1 MDQNYIEY
9 NPAANTFNDGCNT
22 LVVEGCTDPAYTEY
36 DASANTNDGSCTTPV
51 VEGCTDSDFQEYDA
65 SANTDDGSCATPV
78 SGCTVPA
85 GDLTAYEVAYPVT
98 TTDFGGTA
106 VSGYVVDL
114 YVDLPTDND
123 VLLNVYNMS
132 LTPSNPVGTY
142 FQGLTAPGWAPNE
155 QGSIFSTGASQSFD
169 SFIAIGGVTAS
180 DADGNPLQMSGN
192 GVAVDPNFGGNNAN
206 SPGAS
211 AGWYNGNPPN
221 PIGQSVALTGA
232 GLDGIHG
239 VFIGRFA
246 VANATEL
253 SLAGSTFEVTWNTGL
268 GTPGQQQKVTVC
280 GDSAE

>member
-1 MDQNYIEY
+1 MQQPGISRSLVIPFDVCCSGCGIYDLDADGICDEDDNCTNQSATNYADPANEDCIISGCTDTNYTEYNASATTDDGSCSTLISEGCTNPNADNYDAAANTDDGSCIIYGCMDQNYIEY

-36 DASANTNDGSCTTPV
+36 DASANTNDGSFTTPV

-132 LTPSNPVGTY
+132 LTPSNPV
-142 FQGLTAPGWAPNE
+142 
-155 QGSIFSTGASQSFD
+155 
-169 SFIAIGGVTAS
+169 
-180 DADGNPLQMSGN
+180 
-192 GVAVDPNFGGNNAN
+192 
-206 SPGAS
+206 
-211 AGWYNGNPPN
+211 
-221 PIGQSVALTGA
+221 
-232 GLDGIHG
+232 
-239 VFIGRFA
+239 
-246 VANATEL
+246 
-253 SLAGSTFEVTWNTGL
+253 
-268 GTPGQQQKVTVC
+268 
-280 GDSAE
+280 